1 MQSRDERKTSFCSE
15 RMKLCQR
22 HLSKV
27 YGRSKTI
34 FLKARGE
41 KESSSVYPSS
51 SCFINPHAEAENTP
65 HSGNSSAR
73 SSSKFLD
80 RTKVSPYLSAV
91 SGLFDGPTLLRKLR
105 FRNFQSSVA
114 KTSPVSPRARCPK
127 YCNDGKHDSSG
138 SVPVFFEHVPENQ
151 SVSHSAPSWASSR
164 EALRQPSATANAPRE
179 DCSTGAEPQDQLKG
193 MAMEPV
199 ICDGCRS
206 GAATELN
213 GGGVRQ
219 TEMKPGLFAARHS
232 TIPEMSSY
240 PSSTRQEE
248 GSNGHPSANA
258 MVPKHHK
265 VDDPRK
271 WGQPDL
277 GSEPRAVV
285 TTVAPGSK
293 LQTSRPSRSGSTCT
307 QMLRVDGIDF
317 RNCFSAADVSRKPER
332 SLEPRA
338 GRCNR
343 NHSSGLDDIG
353 EATRS
358 SFSPCPGAASCVPD
372 LTPIRTREP
381 LGKHSTNENMSLSNV
396 LASKPRL
403 KHCNQ
408 ASVRGGDARCEGSLI
423 QSTLASRVSDCFM
436 APSRPMHV
444 SENTIPAKDALSI
457 ELRSGG
463 ALSAS
468 VADNVLSHRGLQVPE
483 AVSIQSH
490 LARTTKANIR
500 KLEKSSSRLWKHGSM
515 ALCTENPVRDYTTG
529 ASSPTFRIKSR
540 EKVNWSTSDSRKV
553 VNLVC
558 QTLRQHRWGPVTME
572 TLDGLKG
579 KLNSYCVT
587 AVIQQISD
595 PSLALKFFNWAKQR
609 QGFKHTVF
617 TYTSMI
623 SLLGRARNLQGVRTL
638 LEEMHEDGCEPTS
651 VTYNTLILI
660 YGKLKSLS
668 ESLRVF
674 RIMKEA
680 GCKPDNVTYSI
691 LIHLCVKSGFI
702 PEALKLYRAMLEAGI
717 KPDTITYSI
726 VINSL
731 GKSGDLSQAR
741 KLFREMKEMGCVPNE
756 FTYNSM
762 IDSHAKSRQT
772 EYALKYYQE
781 MRDNGFLLNSV
792 ICTTVM
798 SVLATLGQFT
808 EAEALFREMEQTGI
822 VGDTAAY
829 SLMINMWGQAGNLDK
844 AVSWYGIMLGNMVT
858 PSLSVF
864 TSLVNAHLELHLY
877 EGAQHFLTSM
887 SMWGISP
894 DLKVYTSLLRHCT
907 GCDRQ
912 DHVDAVLGLMDR
924 LGHPAHKFVF
934 ELLTSKDQDRRNTR
948 TRFETFFDSVQH
960 EDQDSRQAF
969 ANALIEF
976 LYKLQCKVD
985 PGFVWELAVEK
996 GLFPNSII
1004 RRGAPN
1010 HWLIDLHSMSVGTA
1024 LVALPKLLTS
1034 LRDNWVQRPTR
1045 RVYIVTGWGK
1055 RSKVTGSS
1063 AMKQS
1068 VNAVLQAAKSP
1079 FSADHTNAGVFVCY
1093 GVPFCSWIAD
1103 PSVRRKLGLD
1113 VAA

>member
-41 KESSSVYPSS
+41 KESSSVYPAS
-51 SCFINPHAEAENTP
+51 SCFISPHVEAENTHHP
-65 HSGNSSAR
+65 RNYSAR

-91 SGLFDGPTLLRKLR
+91 SGLFDGPTLLRKLQ
-105 FRNFQSSVA
+105 FRNYQSSVA

-127 YCNDGKHDSSG
+127 YCNDGKRESSG
-138 SVPVFFEHVPENQ
+138 SVPVFFEHVPVDQ
-151 SVSHSAPSWASSR
+151 SVSHPAPSWGSSR
-164 EALRQPSATANAPRE
+164 EALREPSATANSPRE
-179 DCSTGAEPQDQLKG
+179 DCSTGVEPQEQG
-193 MAMEPV
+193 MGMGMEAV
-199 ICDGCRS
+199 VCDGCRS
-206 GAATELN
+206 GVATERN
-213 GGGVRQ
+213 GGVRQ
-219 TEMKPGLFAARHS
+219 TEMKPGLFAARQI
-232 TIPEMSSY
+232 TIPEVSSS
-240 PSSTRQEE
+240 PSSTRQEK

-258 MVPKHHK
+258 IVPKNYK

-271 WGQPDL
+271 WGQPDS

-285 TTVAPGSK
+285 TSVASGSK
-293 LQTSRPSRSGSTCT
+293 PQTSRPSRSGSTST
-307 QMLRVDGIDF
+307 KMLRVEDTDL
-317 RNCFSAADVSRKPER
+317 RNSFSTADVSYKPER
-332 SLEPRA
+332 SLEHRA

-343 NHSSGLDDIG
+343 NHSTGVDDIG

-358 SFSPCPGAASCVPD
+358 SFSPNPGAPSFVPD

-381 LGKHSTNENMSLSNV
+381 LGNHSTNENMSLSNV
-396 LASKPRL
+396 VASKPRL

-408 ASVRGGDARCEGSLI
+408 ASIRGGDARCEGILV
-423 QSTLASRVSDCFM
+423 QSTLANRVSDISL
-436 APSRPMHV
+436 APSRPMHI

-457 ELRSGG
+457 V
-463 ALSAS
+463 LSAS
-468 VADNVLSHRGLQVPE
+468 VPDNVSSNQQLQVPE
-483 AVSIQSH
+483 AISRQSH
-490 LARTTKANIR
+490 LARVMKASIQ

-529 ASSPTFRIKSR
+529 ASPPTFRIKHRSG
-540 EKVNWSTSDSRKV
+540 EKVNWSKSDSRKV
-553 VNLVC
+553 VNHVC
-558 QTLRQHRWGPVTME
+558 QILRQHRWGPVTVE

-579 KLNSYCVT
+579 RLNSHCVT

-609 QGFKHTVF
+609 QGFKHDVY

-623 SLLGRARNLQGVRTL
+623 TLLGRARNLQGVRTL
-638 LEEMHEDGCEPTS
+638 LEDMHKDGCEPTN

-691 LIHLCVKSGFI
+691 LIHLCVKSGFLQ
-702 PEALKLYRAMLEAGI
+702 EALKLYRAMLEAGI

-731 GKSGDLSQAR
+731 GKSGNLSEAR
-741 KLFREMKEMGCVPNE
+741 RLFREMKEMGCVPNE
-756 FTYNSM
+756 FTYSSM

-772 EYALKYYQE
+772 EYALRYYQE

-808 EAEALFREMEQTGI
+808 EAEALFREMEQMGI

-829 SLMINMWGQAGNLDK
+829 SLMINTWGQAGNLDK
-844 AVSWYGIMLGNMVT
+844 AVSWYGRMLGNMVT

-864 TSLVNAHLELHLY
+864 TSLVNAHLDLHLY

-976 LYKLQCKVD
+976 LHKLQCKTD
-985 PGFVWELAVEK
+985 PGFVWELALEK
-996 GLFPNSII
+996 GLFPHAII
-1004 RRGAPN
+1004 RRETPN

-1024 LVALPKLLTS
+1024 LVALPRLLTR
-1034 LRDNWVQRPTR
+1034 LRDNWVQTPTR

-1055 RSKVTGSS
+1055 RSRVTGSS

-1068 VNAVLQAAKSP
+1068 VNALLQAAKSP

-1093 GVPFCSWIAD
+1093 GIPFCSWIAD
-1103 PSVRRKLGLD
+1103 SSVRRSLGLD